1 MTGPADKLIR
11 TAFVI
16 QLLLLSLGQPRF
28 IGTGSDLFSR
38 DYSLMANILSIKY
51 NRHSV
56 ITNRECRMHKT
67 LLPEGWT
74 RPKGYANGV
83 IAQGDSMIFCGGQ
96 IGWNKDERFEHH
108 DFIGQFRQALEN
120 VVAVLKSAGAGPE
133 HVTRMTWYVT
143 DRQQYV
149 ADLGA
154 VGRTYRDIMGKH
166 FPAMSVV
173 EVSALIED
181 DALVEI
187 EATAVK

>member
-1 MTGPADKLIR
+1 
-11 TAFVI
+11 
-16 QLLLLSLGQPRF
+16 
-28 IGTGSDLFSR
+28 
-38 DYSLMANILSIKY
+38 
-51 NRHSV
+51 
-56 ITNRECRMHKT
+56 MHKT
-67 LLPEGWT
+67 LLPEGWK

-83 IAQGDSMIFCGGQ
+83 VAEGQSMIICGGQ
-96 IGWNKDERFEHH
+96 IGRNSDECFEHH

-120 VVAVLKSAGAGPE
+120 VMAVLSTAGAGPE

-143 DRQQYV
+143 DRQQYL

-154 VGRTYRDIMGKH
+154 VGRTYREIMGKH

-181 DALVEI
+181 EALVEI